1 MRFYIMHVRNGVHGM
16 GQTDENQDI
25 GNRKMDKTNQNQTEK
40 KNAGAAKRM
49 AGKRSP
55 GRSRE
60 PKWDKLDNT
69 AHLFPVIAGD
79 DMTNVY
85 RISVVLKEPVV
96 GTILQDALDMVLP
109 KFDGF
114 NVRLR
119 QGIFWYYFEE
129 NGKPAPEVREEDTY
143 PCRYILQ
150 NRNNSYLFRV
160 TYYKCRINLEVFHVL
175 TDGMGGLN
183 FLKELTYQ
191 YLRLSH
197 PKLRE
202 QEGDRLSA
210 DTSLNREDSFLQ
222 NYKRSHARNYRSGRA
237 YIMKGPRLRSQEF
250 GVMHGYLNIPQLKK
264 ACRSHDMSINEYLV
278 AAFLWSIYRECLHGM
293 PSKRPISSCV
303 PVNLRP
309 YFDSITMKNFFV
321 IVSAVFHPTKEEYS
335 FEEVVQIVAKS
346 LRSQINR
353 EHLENLFAYN
363 VSNEKNFILRAVPL
377 FIKNIAIRYVYHNS
391 ALANT
396 TTVTNIGNIQVRE
409 EYQDYIDGFLAFLS
423 MSEGQDIKG
432 TICSYRDTLVFTISS
447 SLADVSVQRKF
458 FRQLSEDGIPV
469 KIETNG
475 VYGE

>member
-1 MRFYIMHVRNGVHGM
+1 MAQR
-16 GQTDENQDI
+16 
-25 GNRKMDKTNQNQTEK
+25 EK
-40 KNAGAAKRM
+40 
-49 AGKRSP
+49 
-55 GRSRE
+55 E
-60 PKWDKLDNT
+60 IKWDKLDNT
-69 AHLFPVIAGD
+69 AHLFPVIAGEG
-79 DMTNVY
+79 MTNVY
-85 RISVVLKEPVV
+85 RISVTLKEQVKQEL
-96 GTILQDALDMVLP
+96 LQEALERVLP
-109 KFDGF
+109 WFDVF
-114 NVRLR
+114 KVRIR
-119 QGIFWYYFEE
+119 YGVFWYYFET
-129 NGKPAPEVREEDTY
+129 NQKPAPEVKEEYRY
-143 PCRYILQ
+143 PCRFISP
-150 NRNNSYLFRV
+150 NRNRNYLFRV
-160 TYYKCRINLEVFHVL
+160 NYYKNRINLEVFHVL
-175 TDGMGGLN
+175 TDGMGGVT

-191 YLRLSH
+191 YLRLAH
-197 PKLRE
+197 PEL
-202 QEGDRLSA
+202 QEKMGDGLCS
-210 DTSLNREDSFLQ
+210 DTSLNREDSYLK
-222 NYKRSHARNYRSGRA
+222 NYKKSHKKGYKTERA
-237 YIMKGPRLRSQEF
+237 YLVKGEKLKPQVL
-250 GVMHGYLNIPQLKK
+250 GVMHGFMPVKALKK
-264 ACRSHDMSINEYLV
+264 ACNRYGVSINEYLV
-278 AAFLWSIYRECLHGM
+278 ASFLWSIYQESLHGM

-321 IVSAVFHPTKEEYS
+321 IVSAVFHPTKERYS

-409 EYQDYIDGFLAFLS
+409 EYQDYIGGFLAFLS

-447 SLADVSVQRKF
+447 SLTDVSVQRKF

>member
-1 MRFYIMHVRNGVHGM
+1 MVKG
-16 GQTDENQDI
+16 
-25 GNRKMDKTNQNQTEK
+25 EK
-40 KNAGAAKRM
+40 LK
-49 AGKRSP
+49 P
-55 GRSRE
+55 Q
-60 PKWDKLDNT
+60 
-69 AHLFPVIAGD
+69 
-79 DMTNVY
+79 
-85 RISVVLKEPVV
+85 VL
-96 GTILQDALDMVLP
+96 
-109 KFDGF
+109 
-114 NVRLR
+114 
-119 QGIFWYYFEE
+119 
-129 NGKPAPEVREEDTY
+129 
-143 PCRYILQ
+143 
-150 NRNNSYLFRV
+150 
-160 TYYKCRINLEVFHVL
+160 
-175 TDGMGGLN
+175 
-183 FLKELTYQ
+183 
-191 YLRLSH
+191 
-197 PKLRE
+197 
-202 QEGDRLSA
+202 
-210 DTSLNREDSFLQ
+210 
-222 NYKRSHARNYRSGRA
+222 
-237 YIMKGPRLRSQEF
+237 
-250 GVMHGYLNIPQLKK
+250 GVMHGFMPIKALKK
-264 ACRSHDMSINEYLV
+264 ACNRYGVSINEYLV

>member
-1 MRFYIMHVRNGVHGM
+1 MAQR
-16 GQTDENQDI
+16 
-25 GNRKMDKTNQNQTEK
+25 EK
-40 KNAGAAKRM
+40 
-49 AGKRSP
+49 
-55 GRSRE
+55 E
-60 PKWDKLDNT
+60 IKWDKLDNT
-69 AHLFPVIAGD
+69 AHLFPVIAGEG
-79 DMTNVY
+79 MTNVY
-85 RISVVLKEPVV
+85 RISVTLKEQVKQEL
-96 GTILQDALDMVLP
+96 LQEALERVLP
-109 KFDGF
+109 WFDVF
-114 NVRLR
+114 KVRIR
-119 QGIFWYYFEE
+119 YGVFWYYFET
-129 NGKPAPEVREEDTY
+129 NQKPAPEVKEEYRY
-143 PCRYILQ
+143 PCRFISP
-150 NRNNSYLFRV
+150 NRNRNYLFRV
-160 TYYKCRINLEVFHVL
+160 NYYKNRINLEVFHVL
-175 TDGMGGLN
+175 TDGMGGVT

-191 YLRLSH
+191 YLRLAH
-197 PKLRE
+197 PEL
-202 QEGDRLSA
+202 QEKMGDGLCS
-210 DTSLNREDSFLQ
+210 DTSLNREDSYLK
-222 NYKRSHARNYRSGRA
+222 NYKKSHKKGYKTERA
-237 YIMKGPRLRSQEF
+237 YLVKGEKLKPQVL
-250 GVMHGYLNIPQLKK
+250 GVMHGFMPIKALKK
-264 ACRSHDMSINEYLV
+264 ACNRYGVSINEYLV
-278 AAFLWSIYRECLHGM
+278 AAFLWSIYQECLHGM